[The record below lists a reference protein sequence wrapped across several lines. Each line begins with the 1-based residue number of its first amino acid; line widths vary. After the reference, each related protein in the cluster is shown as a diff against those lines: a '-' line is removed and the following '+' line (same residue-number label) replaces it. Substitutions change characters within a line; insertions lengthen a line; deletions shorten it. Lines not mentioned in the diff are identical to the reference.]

1 MVTYGGDEV
10 NALVVDVGSTWTRAG
25 YAGEDTPKAIFP
37 TSYGVIESE
46 STELDTQ
53 PTADQPKPED
63 PDTEMSDARTP
74 NGDAAAKAE
83 DAATPASVPKK
94 QRKYYIGDGEANTWR
109 QNMEIRNPMKDGL
122 GKLYFSLLEDWEGY
136 EEIWKAAFNSR
147 LGIDPTEH
155 PLLCTEP
162 AWNPSEK
169 REKLVEL
176 AFEKF
181 NFPAFYLAK
190 DAVMTAFSVGRA
202 TALVLDTGGS
212 ITSAVPVYDGLIL
225 KRGILRQ
232 PIGGN
237 VVTNQIMEEL
247 KSMFDYTVTPQYL
260 VADKEVVDAGQ
271 PPKFRSR
278 ERPNTTDSFHKFQQ
292 DRVVHEYKETICQVA
307 ETPFDEDLL
316 AARPQ
321 KPFEFSDG
329 FNCSASVER
338 FKSTELLF
346 QPRSYLTKPG
356 SEGSFGS
363 TFTQQQIDASLGI
376 HQLIFNSICSCD
388 IDLRP
393 LLFNNVVVTG
403 GNSLYPG
410 FVERLNY
417 ELPGLAPGSKIK
429 IHASGTSVDRRCS
442 SWLGGSILA
451 SLGTFHQLWISKAEY
466 EEHGASIVESKCL

>member
-10 NALVVDVGSTWTRAG
+10 NALVLDIGSTWTRAG

-46 STELDTQ
+46 STDPNPQ
-53 PTADQPKPED
+53 NGHDQTEQAD
-63 PDTEMSDARTP
+63 PDTEMTDARTP

-83 DAATPASVPKK
+83 DAASSGPKK
-94 QRKYYIGDGEANTWR
+94 VRKYYIGDGEVNIWR
-109 QNMEIRNPMKDGL
+109 ENMEIKNPLKDGL
-122 GKLYFSLLEDWEGY
+122 VEDWEGL
-136 EEIWKAAFNSR
+136 EEIWKSAFHQR
-147 LGIDPTEH
+147 LRIDPTEH

-162 AWNPSEK
+162 AWNPSDK

-190 DAVMTAFSVGRA
+190 DAVMSAFSVGRA
-202 TALVLDTGGS
+202 TALVLDSGGS
-212 ITSAVPVYDGLIL
+212 TTSAIPVYDGLVL

-237 VVTNQIMEEL
+237 VVSTQIMEEL
-247 KSMFDYTVTPQYL
+247 KRSLDYTVSPQYL
-260 VADKEVVDAGQ
+260 IAEKEATDPGQ
-271 PPKFRSR
+271 PPKFRSKD
-278 ERPNTTDSFHKFQQ
+278 RPNTTDSYHHFQQ
-292 DRVVHEYKETICQVA
+292 ERAIHEYKETICQVA
-307 ETPFDEDLL
+307 ETPYDEELL

-321 KPFEFSDG
+321 KPFEFPDG
-329 FNCSASVER
+329 FNSSVGIER
-338 FKSTELLF
+338 FRATELLF

-356 SEGSFGS
+356 TEGAFGS

-376 HQLIFNSICSCD
+376 HQLIFNSICGCD

-403 GNSLYPG
+403 GNTLFPG

-429 IHASGTSVDRRCS
+429 IHAAGTSTDRRCS

-466 EEHGASIVESKCL
+466 EESGASIVESKCF

>member
-10 NALVVDVGSTWTRAG
+10 NALVLDVGSTWTRAG

-37 TSYGVIESE
+37 SSYGVIETE
-46 STELDTQ
+46 STEPNSQ
-53 PTADQPKPED
+53 NGHDQPEAAD
-63 PDTEMSDARTP
+63 PDTEMTDARTP
-74 NGDAAAKAE
+74 NGNAAAKAE
-83 DAATPASVPKK
+83 DAATSGPKK
-94 QRKYYIGDGEANTWR
+94 VRKYYIGDGEVNIWR
-109 QNMEIRNPMKDGL
+109 QNMEIRNPLKDGL
-122 GKLYFSLLEDWEGY
+122 VEDWEGF
-136 EEIWKAAFNSR
+136 EEIWKSAFHQR
-147 LGIDPTEH
+147 LRIDPTEH

-162 AWNPSEK
+162 AWNPTEK

-176 AFEKF
+176 AFETF

-190 DAVMTAFSVGRA
+190 DAVMSAFSVGRA
-202 TALVLDTGGS
+202 TALVLDSGGS
-212 ITSAVPVYDGLIL
+212 TTSAIPVYDGLVL

-237 VVTNQIMEEL
+237 VVSTQIMEEL
-247 KSMFDYTVTPQYL
+247 KRSLDYSVTPQYL
-260 VADKEVVDAGQ
+260 IGEKEAADPGQ
-271 PPKFRSR
+271 PPKFQAKD
-278 ERPNTTDSFHKFQQ
+278 RPNTTDSYHQLQQ
-292 DRVVHEYKETICQVA
+292 ERAIHEFKETVCQVA
-307 ETPFDEDLL
+307 ETPYDEEVLI
-316 AARPQ
+316 ARPQ
-321 KPFEFSDG
+321 KPFEFPDG
-329 FNCSASVER
+329 FNNTFGIER
-338 FKSTELLF
+338 FRATELLF

-356 SEGSFGS
+356 TEGAFGA

-376 HQLIFNSICSCD
+376 HQLIFNSICGCD

-403 GNSLYPG
+403 GNTLFPG

-429 IHASGTSVDRRCS
+429 IHAAGTSTDRRCS

-466 EEHGASIVESKCL
+466 EESGASIVESKCF